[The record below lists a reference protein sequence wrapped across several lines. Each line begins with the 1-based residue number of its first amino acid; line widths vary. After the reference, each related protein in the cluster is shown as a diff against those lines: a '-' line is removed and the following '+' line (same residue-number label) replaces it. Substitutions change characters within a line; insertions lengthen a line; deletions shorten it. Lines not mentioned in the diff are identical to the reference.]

1 MGREHSQTQ
10 RVSKIMETKKKLEN
24 GETGQSGYLSKPSL
38 VEAKGAVLKA
48 GFVIGSAALIV
59 ICLRNS
65 LTWHVAR
72 YTDLTVIT
80 SNENQGA
87 NNCKHKLCFHY

>member
-1 MGREHSQTQ
+1 
-10 RVSKIMETKKKLEN
+10 METKKTLEN

-80 SNENQGA
+80 RNKNRVL
-87 NNCKHKLCFHY
+87 NNCKHKHNLWFFTDE